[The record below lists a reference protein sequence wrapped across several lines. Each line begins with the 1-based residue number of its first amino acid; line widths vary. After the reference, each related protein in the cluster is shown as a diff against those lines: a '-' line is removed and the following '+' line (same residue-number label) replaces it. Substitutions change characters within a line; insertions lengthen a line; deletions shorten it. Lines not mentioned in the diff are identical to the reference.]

1 MKVLYFLSFIA
12 LSAPALAQDAPYA
25 GQQDRA
31 ISSFS
36 EADIAAIEAGE
47 GWGLALP
54 AELNGWPGPAHVLEM
69 ADALSLDT
77 EQRSQIETIFDEM
90 KMAAKS
96 EGRRMLDAEAA
107 LDAAFANGEIDP
119 GRLVKLLAEAE
130 AARAALRKVH
140 LGAHLRTAPFL
151 TRHQKML
158 YSQARGYEGSAHG
171 DHSAH
176 GGSH

>member
-1 MKVLYFLSFIA
+1 MRLLVIA
-12 LSAPALAQDAPYA
+12 ALCAASPLLAQDAPYA
-25 GQQDRA
+25 GQQERT

-36 EADIAAIEAGE
+36 EADIASIEAGE

-107 LDAAFANGEIDP
+107 LDAAFRSGEIDP
-119 GRLVKLLAEAE
+119 ERLVKLLAAAE
-130 AARAALRKVH
+130 AARAALRQVH

-151 TRHQKML
+151 TPHQKML
-158 YSQARGYEGSAHG
+158 YSQARGYQGGAG
-171 DHSAH
+171 FDHSAH